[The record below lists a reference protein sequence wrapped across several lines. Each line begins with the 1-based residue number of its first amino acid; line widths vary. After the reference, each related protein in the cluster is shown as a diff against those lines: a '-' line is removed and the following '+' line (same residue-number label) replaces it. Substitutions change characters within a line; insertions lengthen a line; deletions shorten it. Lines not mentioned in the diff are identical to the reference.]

1 MKNLKKFLFSFLMI
15 MTFVFGGLLSVDVNA
30 KGKKGFEDDDNVP
43 GVDGCSIILPEPEVE
58 VAGTEDPEDES
69 ETSSDEESEEDEDK

>member
-1 MKNLKKFLFSFLMI
+1 MKNLKKIFVMFVMLMA
-15 MTFVFGGLLSVDVNA
+15 FVFGGLLSMTVEA
-30 KGKKGFEDDDNVP
+30 GKIKLEDDDNVP
-43 GVDGCSIILPEPEVE
+43 GVDGCSIVLPEPEVE